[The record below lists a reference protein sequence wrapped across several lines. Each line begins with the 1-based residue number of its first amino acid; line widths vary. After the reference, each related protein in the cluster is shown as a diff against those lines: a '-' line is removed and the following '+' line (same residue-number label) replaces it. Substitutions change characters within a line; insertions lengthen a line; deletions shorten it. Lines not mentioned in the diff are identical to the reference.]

1 MHDEITKGRKR
12 KNVIITRIDD
22 AEYQELRARVSESGL
37 TQQSYIVNSALTAH
51 VSSAEEIT
59 EMKNKNEILMDYD
72 KQLRGIATN
81 INQLAHTAN
90 GTGEIPTVDV
100 LMDILSEVKEF
111 RKEVNKSWRLTRS
124 SITEQRVAPQNTQQY
139 ETA

>member
-12 KNVIITRIDD
+12 KNVIITRMDD